1 MGKRLEVKM
10 EELEAQF
17 KDKIDIVKESVEF
30 CRGDPQATLA
40 ETNMAMIEIGE
51 LKRKMQILKTV
62 VEKLNLQTKQAK
74 KIAEYMHERIETCE
88 HLSENLP
95 TRIINS
101 NEAKVEAGNQGNLGK
116 KKQNANPE
124 PKKPS
129 KAVPKIRY
137 LSLDEFA
144 SIPKYMKGRLTYD
157 NLNNSIDE
165 FNAALEARYEFL
177 GRGFQQRA
185 GQALQKRYREMKS
198 QETRDTRGVFF
209 VVADDL
215 RNSSS
220 LKSDAS
226 RRGIFTILRH
236 FHLIKEIRGP
246 LSLVRYAA
254 VV

>member
-1 MGKRLEVKM
+1 M
-10 EELEAQF
+10 EELEARF
-17 KDKIDIVKESVEF
+17 KDKIDIAKDSVEF

-95 TRIINS
+95 TRIGSTNNS
-101 NEAKVEAGNQGNLGK
+101 NEVKVETGNQGHRGK
-116 KKQNANPE
+116 KKQTE
-124 PKKPS
+124 PKKPTNN
-129 KAVPKIRY
+129 VPKIRY
-137 LSLDEFA
+137 LSLDDFA
-144 SIPKYMKGRLTYD
+144 TIPKYMKGRLTYD
-157 NLNNSIDE
+157 NVNNSIDE

-177 GRGFQQRA
+177 GRGFQA
-185 GQALQKRYREMKS
+185 MASMALKKRYKEMKH

-215 RNSSS
+215 KNSST
-220 LKSDAS
+220 LKTEAS
-226 RRGIFTILRH
+226 RRGIFTIFRH
-236 FHLIKEIRGP
+236 FQLIREIRGP

-254 VV
+254 VE

>member
-1 MGKRLEVKM
+1 M
-10 EELEAQF
+10 EELEARF
-17 KDKIDIVKESVEF
+17 KDKIDIAKDCVEF

-95 TRIINS
+95 TRIGSTNNS
-101 NEAKVEAGNQGNLGK
+101 NEVKGETGNQGHAGK
-116 KKQNANPE
+116 KKQNTNPE

-129 KAVPKIRY
+129 NVVPKIRY
-137 LSLDEFA
+137 LSLDDFA

-157 NLNNSIDE
+157 NLNTSIDE

-177 GRGFQQRA
+177 GRGFQA
-185 GQALQKRYREMKS
+185 MASMALKKRYKEMKS

-215 RNSSS
+215 KNSST
-220 LKSDAS
+220 LKTEAS
-226 RRGIFTILRH
+226 RRGIFTIFH
-236 FHLIKEIRGP
+236 FQLIKEIRGP
-246 LSLVRYAA
+246 LSLVRYA
-254 VV
+254 VVV